1 MLLLV
6 IYAFSQCYGVAMMQ
20 PQPAR
25 HLTLDMIN
33 ANAKKVNDDL
43 MLLERE
49 VKDITERGKQI
60 DVILEEAK
68 RKLAQKRHDAKKPV
82 DPPK

>member
-6 IYAFSQCYGVAMMQ
+6 IYAFSQCYGIAMMQ

-25 HLTLDMIN
+25 HLTLDIIN
-33 ANAKKVNDDL
+33 ANSKRVNDEM

-49 VKDITERGKQI
+49 VKDITESGKQVN
-60 DVILEEAK
+60 VILEEAK
-68 RKLAQKRHDAKKPV
+68 RKLAQKRREAEKPA
-82 DPPK
+82 PPK

>member
-20 PQPAR
+20 PQPVR
-25 HLTLDMIN
+25 QLTLDIID
-33 ANAKKVNDDL
+33 ANSKKMNDDL
-43 MLLERE
+43 ILLESE
-49 VKDITERGKQI
+49 VKDITGRGKQI

-68 RKLAQKRHDAKKPV
+68 RKLAQKRDDAKKPV